1 VHLALE
7 WSEKK
12 YGLDNVFARVEKDNI
27 LLKWDYDKIKNIL
40 DQAFAKHSVPDND
53 RRYLRT
59 KYKTIKRQHQ
69 GSFTEL
75 YVNSLLHLVDHIDDM
90 DEEHMKFLPDLQITE
105 TSCNKKDL
113 DLVESYIEQAGMA
126 ESHCTLL
133 RIRAGIF
140 LQPDC
145 LSSLVS
151 YLNFRANV
159 KLIIHALPH
168 DFLPVKEFVTALNAV
183 GKESVLLDLPQ
194 VALEKIR
201 TLSGF
206 PAIQKVSKKSSSS
219 LQDQPIRA
227 KENDAF
233 SANQLHCGSSYFYNY
248 YYVRVII
255 VALLL
260 VFF

>member
-1 VHLALE
+1 ME
-7 WSEKK
+7 
-12 YGLDNVFARVEKDNI
+12 
-27 LLKWDYDKIKNIL
+27 
-40 DQAFAKHSVPDND
+40 
-53 RRYLRT
+53 
-59 KYKTIKRQHQ
+59 
-69 GSFTEL
+69 SF
-75 YVNSLLHLVDHIDDM
+75 
-90 DEEHMKFLPDLQITE
+90 
-105 TSCNKKDL
+105 
-113 DLVESYIEQAGMA
+113 IEQAGMA

-206 PAIQKVSKKSSSS
+206 PAIQKVSKKSTGSS

-227 KENDAF
+227 MKDDAF
-233 SANQLHCGSSYFYNY
+233 SANQLRCSFLLSQSA
-248 YYVRVII
+248 
-255 VALLL
+255 ALLIL
-260 VFF
+260 LLL

>member
-1 VHLALE
+1 MLILILIFFPSNFAILIFF
-7 WSEKK
+7 
-12 YGLDNVFARVEKDNI
+12 VF
-27 LLKWDYDKIKNIL
+27 
-40 DQAFAKHSVPDND
+40 
-53 RRYLRT
+53 
-59 KYKTIKRQHQ
+59 
-69 GSFTEL
+69 SFT
-75 YVNSLLHLVDHIDDM
+75 
-90 DEEHMKFLPDLQITE
+90 
-105 TSCNKKDL
+105 

-126 ESHCTLL
+126 ESYCTLL

>member
-1 VHLALE
+1 MLF
-7 WSEKK
+7 WFS
-12 YGLDNVFARVEKDNI
+12 
-27 LLKWDYDKIKNIL
+27 
-40 DQAFAKHSVPDND
+40 
-53 RRYLRT
+53 
-59 KYKTIKRQHQ
+59 
-69 GSFTEL
+69 L
-75 YVNSLLHLVDHIDDM
+75 YF
-90 DEEHMKFLPDLQITE
+90 FL
-105 TSCNKKDL
+105 S
-113 DLVESYIEQAGMA
+113 DLVESFIEQAGMA

-145 LSSLVS
+145 LSALVS

-206 PAIQKVSKKSSSS
+206 PAIQKVSKKSNPSS
-219 LQDQPIRA
+219 LQDQPIRTSQS
-227 KENDAF
+227 DAF
-233 SANQLHCGSSYFYNY
+233 SANQLLRCSSGYYYFYNY

>member
-1 VHLALE
+1 
-7 WSEKK
+7 
-12 YGLDNVFARVEKDNI
+12 
-27 LLKWDYDKIKNIL
+27 
-40 DQAFAKHSVPDND
+40 
-53 RRYLRT
+53 
-59 KYKTIKRQHQ
+59 
-69 GSFTEL
+69 
-75 YVNSLLHLVDHIDDM
+75 
-90 DEEHMKFLPDLQITE
+90 
-105 TSCNKKDL
+105 
-113 DLVESYIEQAGMA
+113 MA

-206 PAIQKVSKKSSSS
+206 PAI
-219 LQDQPIRA
+219 PNTNR
-227 KENDAF
+227 
-233 SANQLHCGSSYFYNY
+233 
-248 YYVRVII
+248 YVRRTYFCEMRRRRII
-255 VALLL
+255 IKRPLPSH
-260 VFF
+260 VFFL